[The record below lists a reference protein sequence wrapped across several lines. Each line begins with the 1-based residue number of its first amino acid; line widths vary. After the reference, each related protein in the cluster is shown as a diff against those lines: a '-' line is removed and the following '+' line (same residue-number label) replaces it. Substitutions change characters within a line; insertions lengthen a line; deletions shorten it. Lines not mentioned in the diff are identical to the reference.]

1 MGDSYGTVK
10 VAAVQAASVFLDR
23 EGSTAKACRL
33 IREAGKAGARVIGF
47 PEGFIPAHPVW
58 YHHHAATNAIANRL
72 AVELFKNSVE
82 VPGRETDA
90 LCEAARDANAY
101 VTIGVCEK
109 TPGTIGTMFN
119 SQLYIGPDGRLIRK
133 HQKIMPTV
141 GERLVHMGGYGDTF
155 GAFESEFGPMSGL
168 ICGENSNP
176 LAVFALIAEGTRIHV
191 MSWPN
196 HFPTSG
202 DPLRNRVAIDTQ
214 AFAQMSKAFVI
225 SACGT
230 VDERMIEMLKAGPE
244 GEKFL
249 RDPNCC
255 GGSMIVDPLSHIIA
269 GPMGAEEGILY
280 ADCNLELGIQ
290 MKLRHDFAGHY
301 NRPDIFQLH
310 INRAA
315 PQLYRV
321 HNDPAALAGPN
332 GDALPCPSPAAHG
345 AGQGRRGIIPSPGDT
360 MDVFEAVD
368 SRIACRWFHRQAG
381 RSCHREGSDRE
392 GAARR
397 VRRQPAILVRLCAGE
412 RRNSSNSS
420 ASSPNASPTKT
431 RATSSPSIR
440 SIRSRCSAP
449 TRSAAR
455 SMACSFTARS
465 ASTATT
471 RRAAS
476 RSTSA
481 TSNSSTRRSRCSSR
495 STASSAPANG
505 PTSAAT
511 STPSLI
517 WRAAMASTP
526 ARRRPGRG
534 STTRSANSSSC
545 RRSRCCS
552 ARIAIGYGDRKHKAN
567 DFRSPRAEL
576 SEFCKFYGF
585 D

>member
-1 MGDSYGTVK
+1 MGDVYGTVK

-23 EGSTAKACRL
+23 EGSTKKACRL
-33 IREAGKAGARVIGF
+33 IREAGSNGARVIAF

-58 YHHHAATNAIANRL
+58 YHHHAASGAIANKL

-82 VPGRETDA
+82 IPGPETAA
-90 LCEAARDANAY
+90 LCAAAREANAY
-101 VTIGVCEK
+101 VVIGVCEK
-109 TPGTIGTMFN
+109 TPNTIGTMFN
-119 SQLYIGPDGRLIRK
+119 SQLYIGPDGTLIRK

-155 GAFESEFGPMSGL
+155 GAFQSEFGPMSGL

-230 VDERMIEMLKAGPE
+230 VDDHMIEMLQAGPT

-255 GGSMIVDPLSHIIA
+255 GGTMIVDPLSRIIA

-280 ADCNLELGIQ
+280 ADCNLDLGIQ

-321 HNDPAALAGPN
+321 HNDPAALAAPDGE
-332 GDALPCPSPAAHG
+332 AL
-345 AGQGRRGIIPSPGDT
+345 
-360 MDVFEAVD
+360 
-368 SRIACRWFHRQAG
+368 
-381 RSCHREGSDRE
+381 
-392 GAARR
+392 
-397 VRRQPAILVRLCAGE
+397 
-412 RRNSSNSS
+412 
-420 ASSPNASPTKT
+420 
-431 RATSSPSIR
+431 
-440 SIRSRCSAP
+440 
-449 TRSAAR
+449 
-455 SMACSFTARS
+455 
-465 ASTATT
+465 
-471 RRAAS
+471 
-476 RSTSA
+476 
-481 TSNSSTRRSRCSSR
+481 
-495 STASSAPANG
+495 
-505 PTSAAT
+505 
-511 STPSLI
+511 
-517 WRAAMASTP
+517 P
-526 ARRRPGRG
+526 ARRRGLHRR
-534 STTRSANSSSC
+534 TT
-545 RRSRCCS
+545 
-552 ARIAIGYGDRKHKAN
+552 
-567 DFRSPRAEL
+567 E
-576 SEFCKFYGF
+576 
-585 D
+585 

>member
-58 YHHHAATNAIANRL
+58 YHHHAATNAVANRL

-155 GAFESEFGPMSGL
+155 GAFDSEFGPMSGL

-230 VDERMIEMLKAGPE
+230 VDERMIEMLQAGPE
-244 GEKFL
+244 GERFL

-332 GDALPCPSPAAHG
+332 GDALPAPPPRLTA
-345 AGQGRRGIIPSPGDT
+345 PDK
-360 MDVFEAVD
+360 
-368 SRIACRWFHRQAG
+368 
-381 RSCHREGSDRE
+381 
-392 GAARR
+392 GAA
-397 VRRQPAILVRLCAGE
+397 E
-412 RRNSSNSS
+412 
-420 ASSPNASPTKT
+420 
-431 RATSSPSIR
+431 
-440 SIRSRCSAP
+440 
-449 TRSAAR
+449 
-455 SMACSFTARS
+455 
-465 ASTATT
+465 
-471 RRAAS
+471 
-476 RSTSA
+476 
-481 TSNSSTRRSRCSSR
+481 
-495 STASSAPANG
+495 
-505 PTSAAT
+505 
-511 STPSLI
+511 
-517 WRAAMASTP
+517 
-526 ARRRPGRG
+526 
-534 STTRSANSSSC
+534 
-545 RRSRCCS
+545 
-552 ARIAIGYGDRKHKAN
+552 
-567 DFRSPRAEL
+567 
-576 SEFCKFYGF
+576 
-585 D
+585 